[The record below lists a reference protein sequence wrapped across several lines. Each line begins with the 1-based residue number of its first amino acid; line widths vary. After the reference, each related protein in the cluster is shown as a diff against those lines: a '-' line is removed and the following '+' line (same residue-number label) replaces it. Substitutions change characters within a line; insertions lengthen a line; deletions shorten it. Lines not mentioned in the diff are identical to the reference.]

1 MTNTFTPKF
10 ELESGTFNL
19 FNMDKFRQFLIDNN
33 VSVSIVSFAVAYYLK
48 ELIDSFYDN
57 IMFCEDNTKKIDS
70 YNICIFGINIRFGR
84 FIISFLKFFISCIL
98 VFYIAR
104 FLTDLVN

>member
-10 ELESGTFNL
+10 ELESSTFNL
-19 FNMDKFRQFLIDNN
+19 FNMDKFRKFLIDNN

-48 ELIDSFYDN
+48 ELIDSFYEN
-57 IMFCEDNTKKIDS
+57 IMFCEDNTKKLTNYELCIL
-70 YNICIFGINIRFGR
+70 NIKIKIGK
-84 FIISFLKFFISCIL
+84 FIISILKFLVSCLL

>member
-1 MTNTFTPKF
+1 MNTFTPEF
-10 ELESGTFNL
+10 ELEKNTFNFL
-19 FNMDKFRQFLIDNN
+19 NMVNFRRFLIENK

-48 ELIDSFYDN
+48 ELIDSFYAN
-57 IMFCEDNTKKIDS
+57 IMFCEDNTKNIDTF
-70 YNICIFGINIRFGR
+70 NVCIFGINIRLGR
-84 FIISFLKFFISCIL
+84 FIISILKFCISCIL